1 MPAKKPAKPKEIDL
15 VKEDVAALTD
25 RLDALASR
33 VAFLETF
40 RPAIEVVSEPPP
52 SSPWWRRIF
61 GG

>member
-1 MPAKKPAKPKEIDL
+1 MAKRPTAKPKDIDV

-52 SSPWWRRIF
+52 APWWRRIL
-61 GG
+61 GR

>member
-1 MPAKKPAKPKEIDL
+1 MPAKKPAAKPKGIDL
-15 VKEDVAALTD
+15 VKEDIVSLTD

-40 RPAIEVVSEPPP
+40 RPAIEVSGTKPPA
-52 SSPWWRRIF
+52 PWWRRIL

>member
-1 MPAKKPAKPKEIDL
+1 MAKRPTAKPKDIDV

-33 VAFLETF
+33 VAYLETF

-52 SSPWWRRIF
+52 PEPWWRRIL
-61 GG
+61 GR